1 MKKPKK
7 AREIIPSIVKL
18 VRAFWPQIAEQK
30 RVLWLPVV
38 TLMIS
43 IFLHVLE
50 PWPLK
55 FIYNI
60 IFRAGAHRRLHHL
73 PFLHTHDLRT
83 QLIILALALIV
94 IPGLASVDDYF
105 STVFMALAASEI
117 LARVRSRL
125 FFHLEN
131 LSLGFHFRKRT
142 GDLITRVTT
151 DLDRMRDVLVTA
163 ALPLLTNVLT
173 VLAMLGVMFWMN
185 WRLALLAVVAFP
197 VFIIL
202 ISRMTRSVKIAAKT
216 QRQREAA
223 VASTTTEA
231 LGSIAVVQAF
241 SLQEFFYRA
250 FTIQNQES
258 FQEAARVQKLST
270 GLSRTTEILG
280 TIVTAAVLWIGAQWV
295 IAGQITP
302 GELIVFVSYL
312 RKAFRPMR
320 QLARNSG
327 QIAKALA
334 SGDRV
339 LDLLDT
345 QPDITDCANAVEAS
359 SIQGN
364 VRFEN
369 VSFGYQPDSS
379 VLHNIS
385 FEFKA
390 GQHVG
395 LVGPSGS
402 GKSTLASLLMRFYD
416 PSEGRILLDSRD
428 LRDYKV
434 NSLRSNVAIVFQ
446 ESVLYSA
453 SVQENIGY
461 GSLGA
466 SIEQIREAAKVASA
480 HPFITQLAQG
490 YDTIL
495 GERGATLSGGERQR
509 VAIARAALRKSP
521 ILILDEPTSSLDNRG
536 DLEVSQALERLSKGR
551 TTLWITHEL
560 EIMREMDLILYLEQ
574 GRIVERGTHNDLMAQ
589 GGSYAAMYEAKTT
602 SRDSLY
608 ALEA

>member
-1 MKKPKK
+1 MREPKK
-7 AREIIPSIVKL
+7 VREIIPTTVKL
-18 VRAFWPQIAEQK
+18 VRVFWPQIAEQG
-30 RVLWLPVV
+30 RVLWLPLI
-38 TLMIS
+38 TLVIS

-73 PFLHTHDLRT
+73 PFLHTRDMHT
-83 QLIILALALIV
+83 QLIIMAAALIV
-94 IPGLASVDDYF
+94 IPGLASADDYF

-117 LARVRSRL
+117 LARVRSRVFL
-125 FFHLEN
+125 HLEN
-131 LSLGFHFRKRT
+131 LSMGFHFRKRT

-151 DLDRMRDVLVTA
+151 DLDRVRDVLVTA

-185 WRLALLAVVAFP
+185 WRLTLLALAAFP

-202 ISRMTRSVKIAAKT
+202 ISRVTRSVKIAAKT

-223 VASTTTEA
+223 VASTTMET
-231 LGSIAVVQAF
+231 LGSIAVVQAL
-241 SLQEFFYRA
+241 SLQDFFYQA
-250 FTIQNQES
+250 FTAHNQQS
-258 FQEAARVQKLST
+258 FQEAARVQRLSA
-270 GLSRTTEILG
+270 GLSRATEILG
-280 TIVTAAVLWIGAQWV
+280 TIVTAVVLWIGAQWV
-295 IAGQITP
+295 IAGQISP

-334 SGDRV
+334 SGERV
-339 LDLLDT
+339 LDLLET
-345 QPDITDCANAVEAS
+345 KPDITDSPNAVEAS
-359 SIQGN
+359 GIQGN
-364 VRFEN
+364 VRFEK
-369 VSFGYQPDSS
+369 VSFGYQPDSP
-379 VLHNIS
+379 VLHDIS
-385 FEFKA
+385 FDFKP
-390 GQHVG
+390 GQHIG

-416 PSEGRILLDSRD
+416 PTAGRILLDGRD
-428 LRDYKV
+428 LRDYTA
-434 NSLRSNVAIVFQ
+434 NSLRSNFAIVFQ

-466 SIEQIREAAKVASA
+466 SVEEIKEAAKVANA
-480 HPFITQLAQG
+480 DGFINELPQG

-509 VAIARAALRKSP
+509 VAVARAALRKSP

-536 DLEVSQALERLSKGR
+536 DQAVSQALERLSKSR

-560 EIMREMDLILYLEQ
+560 AIMREMDFILYLED
-574 GRIVERGTHNDLMAQ
+574 GRIVERGTHDDLMAQ
-589 GGSYAAMYEAKTT
+589 GGRYTAMYEAKTT
-602 SRDSLY
+602 NSDSLY
-608 ALEA
+608 ALET